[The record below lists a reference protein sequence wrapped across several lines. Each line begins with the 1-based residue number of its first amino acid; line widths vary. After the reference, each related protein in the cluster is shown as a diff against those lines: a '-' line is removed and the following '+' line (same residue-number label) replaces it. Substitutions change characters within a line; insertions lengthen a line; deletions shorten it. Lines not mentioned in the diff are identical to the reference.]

1 MKVFVTGGAGYIG
14 SHTCVELLQNGHE
27 VVIADNL
34 YNAKADVI
42 RRIEEISGKN
52 PIFYEIDVCDRE
64 SVRRIFREHRID
76 AVIHFAAYKAVG
88 ESCSIPL
95 RYYRNNLDSALT
107 VLECMQE
114 ANCKRIVFSSSAT
127 VYGPN
132 NPIPYVEEMPANL
145 ATNPYGWTKVMIEQI
160 LRDISA
166 ADPEFSAVLLRY
178 FNPIGAHSSG
188 LLGDD
193 PSGIP
198 NNLMPYVVRV
208 AAGSLEK
215 LTVFGTDY
223 DTPDGSCVRDYL
235 HVVDLAKGHLK
246 ALDYAVEHT
255 GAEAFNLGTGNG
267 LSVLELVEAFESATG
282 VAVNRTVGPRRDGDL
297 PQIWADTAKAET
309 RLRWRAEKSVEEM
322 CRDSWTFAVNAMK

>member
-1 MKVFVTGGAGYIG
+1 MKVLVTGGAGYIG

-42 RRIEEISGKN
+42 RRIEEISGKT
-52 PIFYEIDVCDRE
+52 PVFYEIDVCE
-64 SVRRIFREHRID
+64 KAALRRIFREHRID

-107 VLECMQE
+107 VLECMEE
-114 ANCKRIVFSSSAT
+114 AGCKRIVFSSSAT
-127 VYGPN
+127 VYGPQ
-132 NPIPYVEEMPANL
+132 NPIPYVEEMPANM
-145 ATNPYGWTKVMIEQI
+145 ATNPYGWTKVMIEQM
-160 LRDISA
+160 LRDICA
-166 ADPEFSAVLLRY
+166 ADPEFSAILLRY

-208 AAGSLEK
+208 ATGQLEK
-215 LTVFGTDY
+215 LTVYGADY

-235 HVVDLAKGHLK
+235 HVVDLARGHLK
-246 ALDYAVEHT
+246 ALDYAADHT

-267 LSVLELVEAFESATG
+267 LSVFELVEAFESATG

-297 PQIWADTAKAET
+297 PQIWADTTKAET
-309 RLRWRAEKSVEEM
+309 KLLWKAEKTVEEM
-322 CRDSWTFAVNAMK
+322 CRDSWTFAVSAIK